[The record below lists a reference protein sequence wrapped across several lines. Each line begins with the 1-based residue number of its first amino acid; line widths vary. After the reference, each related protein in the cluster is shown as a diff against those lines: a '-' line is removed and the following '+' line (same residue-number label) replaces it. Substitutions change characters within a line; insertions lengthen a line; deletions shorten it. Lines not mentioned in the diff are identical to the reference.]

1 MILRIFF
8 KQFLFHLKQYL
19 NKDFK
24 HTMTKSKHLSHHG
37 RSVPSKTNKTEL
49 PQKIKTLTLPRFLMV
64 RIVVGVGG
72 GVAGGGGVGT
82 A

>member
-1 MILRIFF
+1 MEDLYP
-8 KQFLFHLKQYL
+8 QNQ
-19 NKDFK
+19 
-24 HTMTKSKHLSHHG
+24 TKLSSH
-37 RSVPSKTNKTEL
+37 K
-49 PQKIKTLTLPRFLMV
+49 KIKTLTLPRFLMV